1 MSDAY
6 ESAHLRKGR
15 FHCMR
20 LWLRRIGMTS
30 PLTEYRLIAILIDKK
45 RCAGVNFGY
54 GGAMNLKAHDTILV
68 VDDDMLSVEM
78 CRHLLEAEGYLVQ
91 TAANGKEALERVE
104 EELPDLILLDIVMPE
119 MGGYKACKLL
129 KHQEMS
135 KHIPVIFMSGLT
147 ETFDKVKA
155 FSAGGA
161 DFISKPV
168 EPLELMAR
176 VKNQIS
182 LGRLQNELKEI
193 NADLERRVANRSR
206 ELSLANEAL
215 VAEIEE
221 RKQTEQAL
229 TSSQEQLRALYGQLA
244 ELEEGERRRLA
255 RELHDQVGQNL
266 TALGINL
273 NVVLNQLSDASRE
286 TVKARLND
294 SLRIATETSGAI
306 RDVMAALRPQV
317 LDDYGLKAALQM
329 EAERFALRTGIAT
342 EVIGKESAPRAP
354 DGLETALFRIAQEAL
369 TNISKHGQAKKAVV
383 RLEQTDGRLRLTIED
398 DGVGFDPNTVKPG
411 RKSGWGL
418 MNMRERIQAHN
429 GTLQVVSEPGE
440 GTRVEVDVVL

>member
-1 MSDAY
+1 
-6 ESAHLRKGR
+6 
-15 FHCMR
+15 
-20 LWLRRIGMTS
+20 
-30 PLTEYRLIAILIDKK
+30 
-45 RCAGVNFGY
+45 
-54 GGAMNLKAHDTILV
+54 MNRKAHGTILV

-78 CRHLLEAEGYLVQ
+78 CRHLLEAEGYLVL
-91 TAANGKEALERVE
+91 TAANGREALDQVE
-104 EELPDLILLDIVMPE
+104 EEVPDLILLDIVMPE
-119 MGGYKACKLL
+119 MGGYKTCKLL
-129 KHQEMS
+129 KNQEAF
-135 KHIPVIFMSGLT
+135 KDIPVIFMSGLT

-182 LGRLQNELKEI
+182 LGRLQHELKEI

-206 ELSLANEAL
+206 ELSLVNEAL

-221 RKQTEQAL
+221 RKQTEKAL
-229 TSSQEQLRALYGQLA
+229 TYSQEQLRALYGQLA

-273 NVVLNQLSDASRE
+273 NVVRNQLSEDSMGKVAE
-286 TVKARLND
+286 RLND
-294 SLRIATETSGAI
+294 SLRIATETAGAI

-329 EAERFALRTGIAT
+329 EAERFSLRTGITT
-342 EVIGKESAPRAP
+342 EVIGKEVVPRAS

-383 RLEQTDGRLRLTIED
+383 RLDQSDGCLRLIIED
-398 DGVGFDPNTVKPG
+398 DGVGFDPEKVKPG
-411 RKSGWGL
+411 RHSGWGL
-418 MNMRERIQAHN
+418 MNMRERIQAHD
-429 GTLQVVSEPGE
+429 GSLRVVSVPGE
-440 GTRVEVDVVL
+440 GTRVVADAKV

>member
-1 MSDAY
+1 MNS
-6 ESAHLRKGR
+6 R
-15 FHCMR
+15 
-20 LWLRRIGMTS
+20 
-30 PLTEYRLIAILIDKK
+30 
-45 RCAGVNFGY
+45 Y
-54 GGAMNLKAHDTILV
+54 GGCMNLKAHGTILV

-78 CRHLLEAEGYLVQ
+78 CRHLLEAEGYLVL
-91 TAANGKEALERVE
+91 TAANGKEALVRVQE
-104 EELPDLILLDIVMPE
+104 EVPDLILLDIVMPE
-119 MGGYKACKLL
+119 MGGYKACMIL
-129 KHQEMS
+129 KRQEAS
-135 KHIPVIFMSGLT
+135 KDIPIIFMSGLT

-155 FSAGGA
+155 FSAGGV

-182 LGRLQNELKEI
+182 LGRLQHELKEI
-193 NADLERRVANRSR
+193 NADLERRVTSRSR

-229 TSSQEQLRALYGQLA
+229 THSQDQLRALYGQLA

-273 NVVLNQLSDASRE
+273 NVVLNQLSNASRE
-286 TVKARLND
+286 MVEVRLND
-294 SLRIATETSGAI
+294 SLGIATETAGAI

-329 EAERFALRTGIAT
+329 EAERFTLRTGIVT
-342 EVIGKESAPRAP
+342 EVIGREADPRP
-354 DGLETALFRIAQEAL
+354 SDGLETALFRIAQEAL
-369 TNISKHGQAKKAVV
+369 TNISKHGQAKKAAV
-383 RLEQTDGRLRLTIED
+383 RLEQSDGRLCLTIED
-398 DGVGFDPNTVKPG
+398 DGVGFDPEKVKPG
-411 RKSGWGL
+411 RQSGWGL
-418 MNMRERIQAHN
+418 MNMRERIQAYDGSLRVVSVPGQ
-429 GTLQVVSEPGE
+429 GTL
-440 GTRVEVDVVL
+440 VEVDVML